1 MKLRTGDQVKV
12 TTGKDKG
19 KTGKII
25 QAFPEA
31 ERVVVEG
38 VNITTRH
45 LRNRGKK
52 GDKGQK
58 ISFAAPIHSSNVQV
72 FCSKCGRYARIG
84 SKALADGKK
93 VRTCVKCKEAI

>member
-1 MKLRTGDQVKV
+1 MKLRTGDHVKV

-45 LRNRGKK
+45 LRTRKK
-52 GDKGQK
+52 GDRGQK

-72 FCSKCGRYARIG
+72 LCSKCGRYARTG

-93 VRTCVKCKEAI
+93 VRICVKCKEAI